1 MDAPARTL
9 SVTRAAARFCAL
21 RGWAPVEQVPLPD
34 GRRADIVALMPSGD
48 FAIIEVKFW
57 VNLVNQE
64 APLICLRTLGPS
76 WAWRR
81 VTSSLVRPVRL
92 VCSSVRRR
100 V

>member
-1 MDAPARTL
+1 MMLTSQMAIPSSSSWATKAIAPATQSR
-9 SVTRAAARFCAL
+9 
-21 RGWAPVEQVPLPD
+21 
-34 GRRADIVALMPSGD
+34 I
-48 FAIIEVKFW
+48 AIIEVKFW